1 MTDDDRAGTD
11 EAIGTYTAIA
21 THGAIRREERIP
33 ADAAVVAHADAR
45 PDDDIVLER
54 HTAVDDGPGHD
65 EGTGADR

>member
-11 EAIGTYTAIA
+11 EAIGAHTAITA
-21 THGAIRREERIP
+21 HRAIRRQECIP
-33 ADAAVVAHADAR
+33 ADAAVVTHADAR

-65 EGTGADR
+65 ERSGADR